1 MQITFRCRAIRAV
14 LCGSLALFLGA
25 CSPDDGQKVPLAEK
39 SVASELAEKSVA
51 SELEETARPLTE
63 ASIRQIYWRSCHSC
77 HGSGVSGAPRTGD
90 TAAWAPRL
98 AKGTDTLVTNAMNGF
113 RAMPP
118 RGLCFDCSREEF
130 AALIQM
136 MSRPSGVEAIE

>member
-1 MQITFRCRAIRAV
+1 MQITFRCRAIRAA
-14 LCGSLALFLGA
+14 LCGSLVLFLGA
-25 CSPDDGQKVPLAEK
+25 CSPDDGKKVP
-39 SVASELAEKSVA
+39 LAEKSVA